1 MDRFDAMQAFVRVV
15 ETGSFTKAAQ
25 TLHMSRTSVTHLVQQ
40 LEARLR
46 LKLLN
51 RTTRRVSLTAD
62 GMVFHERA
70 LRLLADLHE
79 LEFGLPHA
87 ASGLVGRLRV
97 DVPSPLARMILV
109 PALPGFHAD
118 YPDIQ
123 LDLGASDR
131 AVDLIGANVD
141 CVIRGGE
148 IADQSLVAR
157 HIGDLRLSAYA
168 APCYLAR
175 HGVPAHP
182 GDLEGPDH
190 HIVGFLSSRLG
201 KTTPYALRRA
211 GETFHLHGRYIVA
224 IDDGNTYL
232 EAGLAGLG
240 VLWLPDYMAKPHLA
254 RAELQPLFE
263 DWTVQP
269 MPLYIAYAPNRH
281 QSRRVRAFID
291 WIVALLARHA
301 PVQTPALGG
310 TAQHT
315 GQRATD
321 VAPRPGS

>member
-25 TLHMSRTSVTHLVQQ
+25 TLHMSRTSVTQLVQQ

-46 LKLLN
+46 LKLLH

-62 GMVFHERA
+62 GIVFHERA

-79 LEFGLPHA
+79 LEFGLPNA
-87 ASGLVGRLRV
+87 ASAIAGRLRV

-109 PALPGFHAD
+109 PALPSFHAH
-118 YPDIQ
+118 YPDIR
-123 LDLGASDR
+123 LDLGVSDR
-131 AVDLIGANVD
+131 AVDLIGDNVD

-148 IADQSLVAR
+148 IADQSLIAR
-157 HIGDLRLSAYA
+157 RIGDLRLKVYA
-168 APCYLAR
+168 APGYVAR
-175 HGVPAHP
+175 YGMPAHP
-182 GDLEGPDH
+182 SDLEGPDH

-201 KTTPYALRRA
+201 KVSPYAMQRD
-211 GETFHLHGRYIVA
+211 GETFHIHGRYIVA
-224 IDDGNTYL
+224 IDDGNSYL

-240 VLWLPDYMAKPHLA
+240 VLWLPDYMAKPHVA

-263 DWTVQP
+263 DWTVEP

-281 QSRRVRAFID
+281 QSRRVRAFIE
-291 WIVALLARHA
+291 WVVALLARHA
-301 PVQTPALGG
+301 PLQA
-310 TAQHT
+310 
-315 GQRATD
+315 
-321 VAPRPGS
+321 

>member
-1 MDRFDAMQAFVRVV
+1 MDRFDAMQAFVRVA

-25 TLHMSRTSVTHLVQQ
+25 TLRMSRTSVTQLVQQ

-62 GMVFHERA
+62 GAVFHARA

-79 LEFGLPHA
+79 LEFGLPNA
-87 ASGLVGRLRV
+87 ASALAGRLRV

-123 LDLGASDR
+123 IDLGVSDR
-131 AVDLIGANVD
+131 AVDLFGDNVD

-148 IADQSLVAR
+148 ITDQSLIAR
-157 HIGDLRLSAYA
+157 RIGDLELKAYA
-168 APCYLAR
+168 APGYLAR
-175 HGVPAHP
+175 HGAPAHP
-182 GDLEGPDH
+182 RELEGPDH

-201 KTTPYALRRA
+201 KTTPYAMRRA

-224 IDDGNTYL
+224 IDDGNAYL

-240 VLWLPDYMAKPHLA
+240 VLWLPDYMAKPHRA
-254 RAELQPLFE
+254 RAELQSLFE
-263 DWTVQP
+263 DWTVAP

-281 QSRRVRAFID
+281 LSRRVRAFID

-301 PVQTPALGG
+301 PPQAHAPGDI
-310 TAQHT
+310 AQ
-315 GQRATD
+315 
-321 VAPRPGS
+321 RPG

>member
-62 GMVFHERA
+62 GLVFHERA

-79 LEFGLPHA
+79 LEFGLPNA
-87 ASGLVGRLRV
+87 ASALAGRLRV

-109 PALPGFHAD
+109 PALPDFHAR

-123 LDLGASDR
+123 LDLGVSDR
-131 AVDLIGANVD
+131 AVDLIGDNVD

-157 HIGDLRLSAYA
+157 HIGDLRLKAYA
-168 APCYLAR
+168 APAYLAR

-182 GDLEGPDH
+182 CDLEGPDH
-190 HIVGFLSSRLG
+190 HIVGFLWSRLG
-201 KTTPYALRRA
+201 KASPYAMRRDD
-211 GETFHLHGRYIVA
+211 ETFNINGRYIVA
-224 IDDGNTYL
+224 IDDGNAYL

-254 RAELQPLFE
+254 RAELRPLFE
-263 DWTVQP
+263 DWTVES

-281 QSRRVRAFID
+281 LSRRVRAFIE
-291 WIVALLARHA
+291 WVVALVAQHA
-301 PVQTPALGG
+301 PLQAQAPGG
-310 TAQHT
+310 AAQRT
-315 GQRATD
+315 G
-321 VAPRPGS
+321 